1 MIVWIHGGGWRQGSK
16 ESGGHPPRLPKIVE
30 TGRYFGASIN
40 YRLSAEQN
48 WPAQLF
54 DCKAAIRWL
63 RAKSYKY
70 GYDGRRISVWGS
82 SAGGHLALM
91 LGTTNGKKEWEGSV
105 GSFKK
110 YSSEVQSVINYYGPS
125 EFLKMDNHPS
135 IIVHSSPNSPESK
148 LLGRAIGEVPKM
160 AKQASPF
167 HHVKEGLP
175 PFIHFHGTKDM
186 LVPYNQS
193 FILHQKILSHKNDS
207 RLITVRGG
215 GHKMPENFTEKF
227 VLPFLDFHFLGI
239 GTPVNSQEI
248 VPNN

>member
-1 MIVWIHGGGWRQGSK
+1 
-16 ESGGHPPRLPKIVE
+16 
-30 TGRYFGASIN
+30 
-40 YRLSAEQN
+40 
-48 WPAQLF
+48 
-54 DCKAAIRWL
+54 
-63 RAKSYKY
+63 
-70 GYDGRRISVWGS
+70 
-82 SAGGHLALM
+82 
-91 LGTTNGKKEWEGSV
+91 
-105 GSFKK
+105 
-110 YSSEVQSVINYYGPS
+110 
-125 EFLKMDNHPS
+125 
-135 IIVHSSPNSPESK
+135 
-148 LLGRAIGEVPKM
+148 M

-193 FILHQKILSHKNDS
+193 LILHQKILSHKNDS